1 MAWGSPTAPKP
12 SLGNLPL
19 TRYPWCVSPREKVLL
34 EALELAENDRL
45 LLAREILDSL
55 TANLSAEDEA
65 ELLDRMKEIDSGGAT
80 VNGRALIKTPENA
93 KRSAVHRGLAKG

>member
-1 MAWGSPTAPKP
+1 
-12 SLGNLPL
+12 
-19 TRYPWCVSPREKVLL
+19 VSPREKVLL

-80 VNGRALIKTPENA
+80 VNGRALIKTLRERQA
-93 KRSAVHRGLAKG
+93 